1 MSSVVPSPFRS
12 RSVIPRAADPG
23 RFRYSSWLN
32 ITIGVWSDQ
41 ATEEAA
47 RRILELS
54 KLMVKEHSFGHS
66 SVVFVLDGA
75 PAPTPAANQLF
86 SRLYDDKVSDLKC
99 MAIIVEGEGFW
110 ASSIRSAIT
119 GLRMSVPGAM
129 QLRVSNHIDQV
140 VEWLP
145 AEHCRRTGVSISAPE
160 LRLVLESCRRLAT
173 D

>member
-1 MSSVVPSPFRS
+1 MSVAPPAYRS
-12 RSVIPRAADPG
+12 RTVIPRAVDPG
-23 RFRYSSWLN
+23 RFRYCSWLN
-32 ITIGVWSDQ
+32 LTIGVWSDQ

-47 RRILELS
+47 RSVLELS
-54 KLMVKEHSFGHS
+54 KQMVQEHSFGHS

-75 PAPTPAANQLF
+75 PAPTPAANRLF
-86 SRLYDDKVSDLKC
+86 AHLYDDKVSDLAC
-99 MAIIVEGEGFW
+99 MAIIIEGEGFW

-129 QLRVSNHIDQV
+129 QLRVSNHIDHV

-160 LRLVLESCRRLAT
+160 LRHALETCRRLGT
-173 D
+173 G